1 MANYKVQLNPETNA
15 YDVTRG
21 RSIYGTIP
29 AEEMQNLF
37 PAINSE
43 SVITAEGLDES
54 DKANSV
60 RIAVTVD
67 GETCPVEVFAKK
79 DAPEGSETKD
89 PDEGGETKDPDE
101 GGETKD
107 PDEGGETKP
116 TSNPDVIAEIRRRR
130 GKTSTQIRRNMVEE
144 RRAKVANPNDSKS
157 VLEYRRNNRK

>member
-79 DAPEGSETKD
+79 DAPEDS
-89 PDEGGETKDPDE
+89 ETKDPDE

-144 RRAKVANPNDSKS
+144 RRVKVANPNDPKS